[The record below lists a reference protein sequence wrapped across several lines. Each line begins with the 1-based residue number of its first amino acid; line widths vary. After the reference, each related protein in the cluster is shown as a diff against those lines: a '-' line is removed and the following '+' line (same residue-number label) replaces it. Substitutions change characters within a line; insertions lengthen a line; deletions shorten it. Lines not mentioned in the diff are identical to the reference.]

1 MALPPKTDPQRP
13 LALAVRSTRVLGI
26 VFIGIGALGMLPTF
40 TMGMRGAGGATLS
53 IATMAL
59 IVVTATLTYF
69 GPGALYLVC
78 SNFIARRRKWAIV
91 TAMVLAGIQ
100 ILLICA
106 GLVTLTTVYFSP
118 APQARSSAVLIPLA
132 LTLLILLALAQLEYH
147 LWRCFEA
154 IRLSP
159 VDMQRG
165 FDTLQPASVIPLAS
179 APPPRAA
186 RGERDPIG
194 TRGTS

>member
-1 MALPPKTDPQRP
+1 MALPPKGDPQRP

-40 TMGMRGAGGATLS
+40 TMGMRGARGATLS
-53 IATMAL
+53 VAMMAVVIVTTTL
-59 IVVTATLTYF
+59 IYF

-100 ILLICA
+100 ILLICV
-106 GLVTLTTVYFSP
+106 GLVMVTMLYFSA
-118 APQARSSAVLIPLA
+118 APQTRSSAVFIPLA

-147 LWRCFEA
+147 L
-154 IRLSP
+154 
-159 VDMQRG
+159 
-165 FDTLQPASVIPLAS
+165 
-179 APPPRAA
+179 
-186 RGERDPIG
+186 
-194 TRGTS
+194 

>member
-1 MALPPKTDPQRP
+1 
-13 LALAVRSTRVLGI
+13 
-26 VFIGIGALGMLPTF
+26 MLPTF

-91 TAMVLAGIQ
+91 TAMALAGIQ

-154 IRLSP
+154 IRLAP

-165 FDTLQPASVIPLAS
+165 FEPLQPAPAIPLVL
-179 APPPRAA
+179 APGDAFPLS
-186 RGERDPIG
+186 GDKSG
-194 TRGTS
+194 